1 MTGSRAQ
8 GEWRDGAMEGLGVR
22 VYKSGRLAAGRWAR
36 GALAEE
42 LAPAACAAA
51 VQAADRAAQ
60 AARRVKV
67 CSLGLRRQVRRRVV
81 CTHCR

>member
-1 MTGSRAQ
+1 M
-8 GEWRDGAMEGLGVR
+8 R

-42 LAPAACAAA
+42 LAPQACAAA

-67 CSLGLRRQVRRRVV
+67 RLVGSRCQELRRMACSVLTSKKS
-81 CTHCR
+81 CCMPAHATPS